1 MREGAARSPRGPD
14 PDQPGPASVGDAP
27 VLQDAE
33 GRGDAGRTEAALGL
47 PSPCIAPIV
56 FVTSPGGAWLAAT
69 GG

>member
-1 MREGAARSPRGPD
+1 M
-14 PDQPGPASVGDAP
+14 GDAP
-27 VLQDAE
+27 VVMEDAPATT
-33 GRGDAGRTEAALGL
+33 GGDFETEAALGL